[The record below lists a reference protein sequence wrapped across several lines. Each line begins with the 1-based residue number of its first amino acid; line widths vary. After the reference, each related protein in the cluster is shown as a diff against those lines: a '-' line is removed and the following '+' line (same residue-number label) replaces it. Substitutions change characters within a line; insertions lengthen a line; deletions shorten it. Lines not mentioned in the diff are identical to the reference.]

1 MGVIS
6 AVGNSLAENRS
17 ALRAGRGGITLS
29 RHLPTRYA
37 GILPFGEVPIVTDD
51 LKKKLSVTDPGIT
64 RTTLLALHAFTEA
77 IADAGLTDSVLS
89 DPATALVGATTVG
102 GMCLTDELYRDTSG
116 PCEGSAY
123 LSSYDCASVHMY
135 LQDRYTMQ
143 GFATTIN
150 TACSSSANAI
160 QFGARL
166 VRNGRARRAIVGG
179 TDSLAKFTI
188 NGFNALQILSTG
200 HCRPFDRDRSGLNL
214 GEGAAFLVLEGERAF
229 EGTTDIPEQSE
240 GYERGGPWQ
249 SRPDEV
255 PSASAAVGHGRNS
268 GAGTTPTGKKIYA
281 ELTGYCNTND
291 AFHPSA
297 LSAEGDGPFLAM
309 KGALLSAGLNAT
321 QIDFINTHGTATE
334 NNDEAESRA
343 MVRLFGEP
351 PPFVSTKSYTGH
363 TLGAAG
369 AIEAVYSVLS
379 LQHQE
384 IYASLNFEQPIPG
397 IGLRPVRAYGAYPLQ
412 HVMSNSFGFGGNCTS
427 LIFSKVN

>member
-1 MGVIS
+1 VSRVFITGMGVIS

-17 ALRAGRGGITLS
+17 ALRAGKGGITLS

-37 GILPFGEVPIVTDD
+37 GILPFGEVPIVTDE
-51 LKKKLSVTDPGIT
+51 LKEKLAATDPGIT

-77 IADAGLTDSVLS
+77 IADARLTDSVLS

-116 PCEGSAY
+116 PCEGSAF
-123 LSSYDCASVHMY
+123 LSSYDCASVQMY
-135 LQDRYTMQ
+135 LQDRYKMQ

-166 VRNGRARRAIVGG
+166 VRNGWARRAIVGG
-179 TDSLAKFTI
+179 VDSLAKFTI

-214 GEGAAFLVLEGERAF
+214 GEGAAFLVLEGEEAL
-229 EGTTDIPEQSE
+229 
-240 GYERGGPWQ
+240 
-249 SRPDEV
+249 
-255 PSASAAVGHGRNS
+255 A
-268 GAGTTPTGKKIYA
+268 GAGGGAAGKKVYA

-363 TLGAAG
+363 TLGASR
-369 AIEAVYSVLS
+369 AIEAVYSALS
-379 LQHQE
+379 LEHQE

-397 IGLRPVRAYGAYPLQ
+397 IGLQPVQAYRVYPLQ

>member
-17 ALRAGRGGITLS
+17 ALRAGQGGITLS
-29 RHLPTRYA
+29 HHLPTRYA

-64 RTTLLALHAFTEA
+64 RTTLLALHAFREA

-89 DPATALVGATTVG
+89 DPSTALVGATTVG

-116 PCEGSAY
+116 PCEGSAF

-200 HCRPFDRDRSGLNL
+200 NCRPFDRDRSGLNL
-214 GEGAAFLVLEGERAF
+214 GEGAAFLVLEGEDAL
-229 EGTTDIPEQSE
+229 
-240 GYERGGPWQ
+240 
-249 SRPDEV
+249 
-255 PSASAAVGHGRNS
+255 AS
-268 GAGTTPTGKKIYA
+268 GKKIYA

-309 KGALLSAGLNAT
+309 KGALLSAGLNAR

-334 NNDEAESRA
+334 NNDQAESRA

-351 PPFVSTKSYTGH
+351 PPFTSTKSYTGH

-369 AIEAVYSVLS
+369 AIEAVYSALS

-384 IYASLNFEQPIPG
+384 MYASLNFEQPIPG
-397 IGLRPVRAYGAYPLQ
+397 IGLRPVRAYRAYPLQ

>member
-1 MGVIS
+1 
-6 AVGNSLAENRS
+6 
-17 ALRAGRGGITLS
+17 
-29 RHLPTRYA
+29 
-37 GILPFGEVPIVTDD
+37 
-51 LKKKLSVTDPGIT
+51 
-64 RTTLLALHAFTEA
+64 
-77 IADAGLTDSVLS
+77 
-89 DPATALVGATTVG
+89 
-102 GMCLTDELYRDTSG
+102 
-116 PCEGSAY
+116 
-123 LSSYDCASVHMY
+123 
-135 LQDRYTMQ
+135 MQ

-166 VRNGRARRAIVGG
+166 IRNGLAARAIVGG

-188 NGFNALQILSTG
+188 NGFNALQILSSDI
-200 HCRPFDRDRSGLNL
+200 CRPFDRDRTGLNL
-214 GEGAAFLVLEGERAF
+214 GEGAAFLVLEGEEAL
-229 EGTTDIPEQSE
+229 EE
-240 GYERGGPWQ
+240 
-249 SRPDEV
+249 
-255 PSASAAVGHGRNS
+255 AA
-268 GAGTTPTGKKIYA
+268 GKKIYA

-297 LSAEGDGPFLAM
+297 LSAEGDGPYLAM

-363 TLGAAG
+363 TLGASG
-369 AIEAVYSVLS
+369 AIEAVYSALS
-379 LQHQE
+379 LEHQE
-384 IYASLNFEQPIPG
+384 IYVSLNFEQPIPG
-397 IGLRPVRAYGAYPLQ
+397 IGLQPVQAYGAYPLR